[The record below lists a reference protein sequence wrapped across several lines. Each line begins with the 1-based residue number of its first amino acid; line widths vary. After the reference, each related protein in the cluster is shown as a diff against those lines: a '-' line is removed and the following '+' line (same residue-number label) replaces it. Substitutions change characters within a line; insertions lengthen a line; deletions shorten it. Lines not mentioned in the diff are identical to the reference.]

1 MPLVIALW
9 EIWAGLTA
17 ETGPRAGLGWGEGLR
32 AGQRRMG
39 KALGAVEPREV
50 RGVADAPQGRNS
62 GKGQCGVRGVS
73 AGAGKE
79 GVKSP

>member
-39 KALGAVEPREV
+39 KALGAGGTQRGERGGRCAPGPELWEGPV
-50 RGVADAPQGRNS
+50 RSPGSLSWRWEGR
-62 GKGQCGVRGVS
+62 G
-73 AGAGKE
+73 
-79 GVKSP
+79 

>member
-1 MPLVIALW
+1 MQGRGVW
-9 EIWAGLTA
+9 E
-17 ETGPRAGLGWGEGLR
+17 
-32 AGQRRMG
+32 RRWVL
-39 KALGAVEPREV
+39 AEPREV